1 MEPYFFLEIIAGLSI
16 AGYCISY
23 LFMVKQIRITLEKG
37 NYEKDN
43 FFVLNIIT
51 VYSLYLKLKRINRE
65 GPGFI
70 FYLHL
75 FCFIIALLLVY
86 KLQKQGL

>member
-1 MEPYFFLEIIAGLSI
+1 MEHYFFLEIIAGLSI
-16 AGYCISY
+16 AGYGISY
-23 LFMVKQIRITLEKG
+23 LFMVKQIRMTLEKG

-51 VYSLYLKLKRINRE
+51 VYSSYLKLKRINRE

-75 FCFIIALLLVY
+75 FCFIIALFLIY
-86 KLQKQGL
+86 KLQKLGL